1 MENAMLQKIT
11 AFGRKYSRSL
21 ILNVL
26 APVGLALILK
36 VAVAESFIA
45 KTATVSPEVPTGSFV
60 IVYKLASQFAP
71 GDIIAY
77 RDDATTFL
85 GRVVESND
93 GSLQVARDNKAPEG
107 VARKAIIG
115 RVVVATR

>member
-1 MENAMLQKIT
+1 MLHKIT
-11 AFGRKYSRSL
+11 AFARKNSRL
-21 ILNVL
+21 FKQVL
-26 APVGLALILK
+26 LAVGLGLIVK

-45 KTATVSPEVPTGSFV
+45 KTATAAPEVPAGTFV
-60 IVYKLASQFAP
+60 IVYKLTSQFAP

-77 RDDATTFL
+77 YCDDATTFL
-85 GRVVESND
+85 RRVVEATD
-93 GSLQVARDNKAPEG
+93 GSLQVARDNKAPTE

>member
-1 MENAMLQKIT
+1 MLHKIT
-11 AFGRKYSRSL
+11 AFARKNSRL
-21 ILNVL
+21 FKQVL
-26 APVGLALILK
+26 LAVGLGLILK

-45 KTATVSPEVPTGSFV
+45 KTATVSPEVPAGSFV
-60 IVYKLASQFAP
+60 IVYKLTSQFAP

-85 GRVVESND
+85 VRVVEAND
-93 GSLQVARDNKAPEG
+93 GSLQVARDNKAPTE